1 MKILEILGGKP
12 LKGEIYIAGAKN
24 ASMPIIIAS
33 ILSSEPCLIHNVPHV
48 SDITN
53 LLRILTSIGTQIT
66 IDGNH
71 TENPSK
77 TILIQSQN
85 LSSEVTDYKI
95 TKLIRTSVL
104 LLGPLLAKNG
114 YVKLA
119 RPGGCNIGDRK
130 IDLHIM
136 AMEKLGAVVVETDNY
151 IEAKAPN
158 GLVGTEIE
166 FPFVSVG
173 ATENAITASVTAKG
187 VTTLKNV
194 AIEPEIED
202 LINFLN
208 KLGAKIYKTSE
219 RELTIHG
226 VEKLGST
233 EHSIIQ
239 DRIEAAT
246 YAIAAAITDGSIILH
261 NCPMSVFEYIHE
273 ILESVGVN
281 IQNYNTNGIIVTR
294 SKNGLKPIEVE
305 TRPYPLFPT
314 DLQPQLMTLL
324 SLTKGISIITE
335 SIFENRLQHVSELR
349 KLGANITVNGNVATI
364 YGVDILHS
372 GIVESTDLRAGAAL
386 VLAGLAS
393 KEKIM
398 VESAQ
403 YIDRGY
409 QTFVKNLTRCG
420 AHIKLKYN

>member
-53 LLRILTSIGTQIT
+53 LLRILTSIGTKIT

-85 LSSEVTDYKI
+85 LSSEVTDYNI

-136 AMEKLGAVVVETDNY
+136 AMEKLGAVVMETDNY

-158 GLVGTEIE
+158 GLVGAEIE
-166 FPFVSVG
+166 FPFISVG
-173 ATENAITASVTAKG
+173 ATENAITASVMAKG
-187 VTTLKNV
+187 VTILKNV

-208 KLGAKIYKTSE
+208 KLGAKISKTSE

-226 VEKLGST
+226 VAKLGAT

-281 IQNYNTNGIIVTR
+281 IQNYNTKGIIATR

-305 TRPYPLFPT
+305 TKPYPLFPT

-324 SLTKGISIITE
+324 SLTNGQSVITE
-335 SIFENRLQHVSELR
+335 SIFENRLQHVAELR

-364 YGVDILHS
+364 DGAGTLHS
-372 GIVESTDLRAGAAL
+372 GVVESTDLRACAAL
-386 VLAGLAS
+386 VLAGLAC

-420 AHIKLKYN
+420 AHIKLKYS

>member
-85 LSSEVTDYKI
+85 LSSEITDYNI

-130 IDLHIM
+130 INLHIM

-281 IQNYNTNGIIVTR
+281 IQNYNTKGIIVTR

-324 SLTKGISIITE
+324 SLTNGQSIITE
-335 SIFENRLQHVSELR
+335 SIFENRLQHVAELR
-349 KLGANITVNGNVATI
+349 KLGAKI
-364 YGVDILHS
+364 YKTS
-372 GIVESTDLRAGAAL
+372 
-386 VLAGLAS
+386 
-393 KEKIM
+393 
-398 VESAQ
+398 
-403 YIDRGY
+403 
-409 QTFVKNLTRCG
+409 
-420 AHIKLKYN
+420 